1 MIKRDIEIVDYEW
14 TVHCY
19 IAVRGYLVGEIIS
32 ELERLGCR
40 GKHLKDAEDCLR
52 SGHLDGGLTYSD
64 LDGRETV
71 MVIGMASDVSQYLN
85 TIAHEALHVVQ
96 HVCERMAIDLD
107 SEEPCYIMG
116 GLVQALYNEIKNNP
130 NNYSN

>member
-1 MIKRDIEIVDYEW
+1 MIKRDIELVGYEW

-19 IAVRGYLVGEIIS
+19 IAVHGYLVGEIIS

-40 GKHLKDAEDCLR
+40 SKYLKDADDCLR
-52 SGHLDGGLTYSD
+52 SGRLDGGLTYSD
-64 LDGRETV
+64 LNGRETV
-71 MVIGMASDVSQYLN
+71 MVVGMASDVSQYLN
-85 TIAHEALHVVQ
+85 TIAHETLHVVQ

-107 SEEPCYIMG
+107 GEEPCYIMG
-116 GLVQALYNEIKNNP
+116 EMVQALFDAVENNR